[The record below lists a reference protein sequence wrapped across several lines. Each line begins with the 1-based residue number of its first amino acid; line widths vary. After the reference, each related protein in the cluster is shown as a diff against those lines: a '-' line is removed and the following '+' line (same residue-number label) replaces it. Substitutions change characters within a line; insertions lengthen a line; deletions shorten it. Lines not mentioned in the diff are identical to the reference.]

1 MQKGFGKMK
10 IKELLKNQISEED
23 VIVIER
29 DTREVLA
36 DCNSYILYS
45 NLYYNKKAH
54 LNSYKV
60 YNFRARNKCLII
72 EVEKNVD

>member
-1 MQKGFGKMK
+1 MK
-10 IKELLKNQISEED
+10 IKELLKNQIAEED

-45 NLYYNKKAH
+45 NLYYNKK
-54 LNSYKV
+54 SSFK
-60 YNFRARNKCLII
+60 
-72 EVEKNVD
+72 

>member
-1 MQKGFGKMK
+1 MK
-10 IKELLKNQISEED
+10 IKDLLKNQIAGED

-45 NLYYNKKAH
+45 NLCYNTKAN

-60 YNFRARNKCLII
+60 YSFRSRNKCLII
-72 EVEKNVD
+72 EVEYVD